1 MADMRRRRQE
11 ILIMNSSSSSNNNS
25 GNGATPGRSSSPRT
39 AEKGRRSTSPSSR
52 GTGTAPKSRSPSPS
66 SKTTSLNLAGGET
79 KPIPPVVT
87 QEEYE
92 QLRKLKAACHRRI
105 G

>member
-11 ILIMNSSSSSNNNS
+11 ILSVSN
-25 GNGATPGRSSSPRT
+25 TPSRSSSPKT
-39 AEKGRRSTSPSSR
+39 EKGHRSASPNSRAAGTTSR
-52 GTGTAPKSRSPSPS
+52 SRSPSPS
-66 SKTTSLNLAGGET
+66 SKTTLLSPAAGEM
-79 KPIPPVVT
+79 KAAPVVT

-105 G
+105 GYF